1 MKNLAYLV
9 ALLILLSGCSS
20 QIQRTVEYELSQLS
34 NEPNNPTE
42 EQKLSCVDWTQHVV
56 AIDKR
61 GRFAPVKF
69 TIPDDDRKDSKTDIK
84 NGCDPA
90 TNLDIHLDN
99 IVNSVRVSGRKK
111 LLIFIHGGMNGYKSS
126 LKRVERDLPKMMK
139 DRDTY
144 PIFVVW
150 PSEMFDSYGDSIA
163 NYYQGSWDHRG
174 YFLSVPFMAATDL
187 AEVGTRSVLSY
198 GKQTNLLL
206 GSTCFNEYWRGFLP
220 LYCGPNPNKPAFA
233 EIKPTNGQRNQNGD
247 ERNPTNDP
255 CEEADPPR
263 GYSCVKTSAK
273 EAGDFWRL
281 KNILLSPL
289 KLISVPV
296 IDPLGERDWNSM
308 ISRTRFAM
316 RQPCKDDVWAKG
328 NCEAGPAYK
337 LFKII
342 NEKLQDR
349 EITLIG
355 HSMGAIVASEAVN
368 AFPDLPYRNVV
379 FMGAAVSV
387 REFSKSVQRV
397 LKERVLKEQGEKT
410 LINANDCARDKV
422 GVLGNPDEAKRKPF
436 YFFNLSLHP
445 YAEATEENGYGA
457 APSGSLLEWI
467 DTNFTQPAD
476 IADRTLGRWAN
487 ISPLRYILD
496 QDLLNS
502 GYMHFKRFG
511 LDFNGP
517 HSHGGLANPDARDN
531 PEESEKKY
539 GVYWNPEY
547 WL

>member
-20 QIQRTVEYELSQLS
+20 LNQKTLEYKLSQPPDLPDS
-34 NEPNNPTE
+34 TIVDR
-42 EQKLSCVDWTQHVV
+42 KLSCEDWTRHVV
-56 AIDKR
+56 AVNGR
-61 GRFAPVKF
+61 GEFKPVKF
-69 TIPDDDRKDSKTDIK
+69 THPDCNGQEPITKLDDHLRK
-84 NGCDPA
+84 
-90 TNLDIHLDN
+90 
-99 IVNSVRVSGRKK
+99 IVESVRDSGKK
-111 LLIFIHGGMNGYKSS
+111 RLLIFIHGGMNDYQDS
-126 LKRVERDLPKMMK
+126 LGRVERDLPKMMK

-163 NYYQGSWDHRG
+163 NYYQGSWDHMG
-174 YFLSVPFMAATDL
+174 YFLSVPFMFATDL
-187 AEVGTRSVLSY
+187 AEVGARSLISY

-206 GSTCFNEYWRGFLP
+206 GSSCFNEAMRDVIP

-233 EIKPTNGQRNQNGD
+233 EINPTNGQRNQNDD

-255 CEEADPPR
+255 CEEADPPK
-263 GYSCVKTSAK
+263 GFSCVKTSAK

-316 RQPCKDDVWAKG
+316 RQPCKEDVWGKG
-328 NCEAGPAYK
+328 NCKVGPAYK
-337 LFKII
+337 LFKVI
-342 NEKLQDR
+342 NENLKDR

-355 HSMGAIVASEAVN
+355 HSMGAIVASEVVN

-379 FMGAAVSV
+379 FMGAAVSIK
-387 REFSKSVQRV
+387 EFYNSVQRV
-397 LKERVLKEQGEKT
+397 LKERVKKT
-410 LINANDCARDKV
+410 LASANNCARDKV
-422 GVLGNPDEAKRKPF
+422 GILGNADEAISKPF
-436 YFFNLSLHP
+436 CFFNLSLHP

-487 ISPLRYILD
+487 ISPLRYTLD
-496 QDLLNS
+496 EDLLNK

-517 HSHGGLANPDARDN
+517 YSHGGLANPDERDN
-531 PEESEKKY
+531 LEESEKKY
-539 GVYWNPEY
+539 GVYWNPDY
-547 WL
+547 WF